1 MKSKAQEAY
10 RKQYGCDFI
19 SAMPTNLYGPNDNY
33 DPEGS
38 HVLPAMIRRIHEAK
52 VNGAES
58 VTCWGSGSPMREF
71 LHSDDLARAC
81 LFLMKNYSEENFI
94 NIGLGTKLSIR
105 ELSEL
110 VAVGY
115 TGRLEW
121 DTTKSDG
128 TPRRLMDGSRL
139 KELGWKPEISLR
151 EGIAAA
157 YVEFQEKYA

>member
-1 MKSKAQEAY
+1 
-10 RKQYGCDFI
+10 
-19 SAMPTNLYGPNDNY
+19 
-33 DPEGS
+33 
-38 HVLPAMIRRIHEAK
+38 
-52 VNGAES
+52 
-58 VTCWGSGSPMREF
+58 
-71 LHSDDLARAC
+71 
-81 LFLMKNYSEENFI
+81 
-94 NIGLGTKLSIR
+94 
-105 ELSEL
+105 
-110 VAVGY
+110 VGY